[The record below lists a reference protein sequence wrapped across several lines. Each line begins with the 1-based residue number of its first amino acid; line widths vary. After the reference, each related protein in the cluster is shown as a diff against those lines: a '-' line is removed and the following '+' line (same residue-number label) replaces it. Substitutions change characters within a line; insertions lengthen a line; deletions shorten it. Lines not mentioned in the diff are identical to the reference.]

1 MCNVDEA
8 LLDKAIRDKYIEP
21 TRRERPVR
29 AGVEFELPIVC
40 LDRKPVDFG
49 LVHRLTDEFV
59 KHFAFGK
66 TSRDDEGYI
75 YSAADEATGD
85 ILSFD
90 CSYNT
95 LELSFGAE
103 QELLTVYRRF
113 ISYYDHIQS
122 ILLPERHTLT
132 GMGVNP
138 YYDINR
144 REPIPNGRYRMLFH
158 HLSSY
163 PKYSELMKFHSRPD
177 FGLFSCASQVQIDIA
192 ESDLA
197 RAINTFTKLEPL
209 KALLFSNSL
218 WGKDNCVLCGR
229 DHFWRDSL
237 HGLNPHNVDMY
248 EVELSGSEDIAE
260 YIKSMSIYC
269 TERDGKY
276 INFPPMPLRS
286 YFAAESVQGEYFDI
300 ENGEYREIEF
310 EPELADIGYL
320 RSFKFEDVTY
330 RGTIEFR
337 SVCEQPVS
345 EIMAPSAFHLGLL
358 TELDELEKLL
368 ADDHTIYHKGYS
380 ASELRTML
388 DRRELPD
395 FIDRQELSELLI
407 KLVALSEKGL
417 LSRGYGEERFIRPL
431 YDRAERI
438 SSAGRD
444 MADGIAAGK
453 TVEYYIEEY
462 AKTVR

>member
-1 MCNVDEA
+1 MCNISEQT
-8 LLDKAIRDKYIEP
+8 LDRAIKEKYIDP
-21 TRRERPVR
+21 TRRKRRTR

-40 LDRKPVDFG
+40 LDRRPVDFD
-49 LVHRLTDEFV
+49 LVHRLTAGFIER
-59 KHFAFGK
+59 FGFTK
-66 TSRDDEGYI
+66 LSRDDEGAV
-75 YSAADEATGD
+75 YSAGDTVTGD

-103 QELLTVYRRF
+103 EDLNRVYERF
-113 ISYYDHIQS
+113 VSYYEHIQS
-122 ILLPERHTLT
+122 VLLPERHTLT

-138 YYDINR
+138 YHDINL
-144 REPIPNGRYRMLFH
+144 REPIPNGRYRMLLH

-163 PKYSELMKFHSRPD
+163 PKYAGLMSFHSRPD
-177 FGLFSCASQVQIDIA
+177 FGLFSCASQVQLDVEEPA
-192 ESDLA
+192 LA
-197 RAINTFTKLEPL
+197 RTLNAFTKLEPL
-209 KALLFSNSL
+209 KAVLFSNSL
-218 WGKDNCVLCGR
+218 WGEDNCVLCGR

-248 EVELSGSEDIAE
+248 EVELSSSEDVAE

-286 YFAAESVQGEYFDI
+286 YFSADRVRGEYYD
-300 ENGEYREIEF
+300 GGSYKSIEF
-310 EPELADIGYL
+310 EPELSDLGYL

-330 RGTIEFR
+330 RGTVEFR

-345 EIMAPSAFHLGLL
+345 EIMSPSAFHLGLL
-358 TELDELEKLL
+358 QELDALEQLL
-368 ADDHTIYHKGYS
+368 DTDRAVYHKGYS
-380 ASELRTML
+380 ASELRELL

-395 FIDRQELSELLI
+395 FIRQDELRALLVKI
-407 KLVALSEKGL
+407 VALAERGL
-417 LSRGYGEERFIRPL
+417 RKRGFGEERFVLPL
-431 YDRAERI
+431 RDRARRL

-444 MADGIAAGK
+444 MADGIAAGL
-453 TVEYYIEEY
+453 TVEHFIEEY
-462 AKTVR
+462 AKLER

>member
-1 MCNVDEA
+1 MCNVSEQT
-8 LLDKAIRDKYIEP
+8 LDKAIKDKYIEP
-21 TRRERPVR
+21 TRRKRQPR

-40 LDRKPVDFG
+40 LDRRPVDFD
-49 LVHRLTDEFV
+49 LVHRLTDSFV
-59 KHFAFGK
+59 KEFGFTK
-66 TSRDDEGYI
+66 LSRDDEGDI
-75 YSAADEATGD
+75 YSAGDTVTGD

-103 QELLTVYRRF
+103 EDLNRVYERF
-113 ISYYDHIQS
+113 VKYYSHIES
-122 ILLPERHTLT
+122 VLLPERHTLT

-163 PKYSELMKFHSRPD
+163 PKYAGLMQFHSRPD
-177 FGLFSCASQVQIDIA
+177 FGLFSCASQVQLDVEEPA
-192 ESDLA
+192 LA
-197 RAINTFTKLEPL
+197 RTLNIFTKLEPF
-209 KALLFSNSL
+209 KAVLFSNSL
-218 WGKDNCVLCGR
+218 WGEDNCVLCGR

-248 EVELSGSEDIAE
+248 EVELTSSEDVAE

-286 YFAAESVQGEYFDI
+286 YFAADTVKGEYYD
-300 ENGEYREIEF
+300 GGSYRTIEF
-310 EPELADIGYL
+310 EPDLSDLGYL

-330 RGTIEFR
+330 RGTVEFR

-358 TELDELEKLL
+358 QELDALEELL
-368 ADDHTIYHKGYS
+368 DNDHTIYHRGYS
-380 ASELRTML
+380 ASELRNLL

-395 FIDRQELSELLI
+395 FIDRAELSALLTKIVEL
-407 KLVALSEKGL
+407 AESGL
-417 LSRGYGEERFIRPL
+417 KKRGLGEERFLAPL
-431 YDRAERI
+431 HDRAARL

-444 MADGIAAGK
+444 MADGLANGL
-453 TVEYYIEEY
+453 TLEHFIEEY
-462 AKTVR
+462 AKIER